1 MKEAYKNILVAVDSS
16 DQARRAFQEAI
27 EVTRRNE
34 AHLHLLIVADTNRL
48 GGEPYAVEHIMKSV
62 TQAANALAESMEAS
76 FPPDITHTSV
86 IDEGNPKTSIVA
98 YAEQEKIDLIIMGAT
113 GTGTF
118 SRLLLGSTTAYV
130 VNNAP
135 CNVMVVR

>member
-1 MKEAYKNILVAVDSS
+1 MKESYQKILVAVDSS

-27 EVTRRNE
+27 EVTRRNH
-34 AHLHLLIVADTNRL
+34 AHLYILMVSDTNRL
-48 GGEPYAVEHIMKSV
+48 GAEPYAVDHVIKEMHKASSAVIESLEKSIP
-62 TQAANALAESMEAS
+62 E
-76 FPPDITHTSV
+76 DIAYTSV
-86 IDEGNPKTSIVA
+86 MNEGNPKAEIVT
-98 YAEQEKIDLIIMGAT
+98 YAEEQGIDLILMGAT

-130 VNNAP
+130 VNNAL